1 MSKILSLA
9 IALLI
14 IIALVYGGYQLGHR
28 MGKNDTRS
36 ELIENYSFVREI
48 AELASLEVA
57 GVSTFTATNVANDGS
72 FTDAM
77 KKFFAEKTVHLSVPY
92 TAKYG
97 VDLGDSAVRIV
108 RRDSIVEIH
117 LPPPRLLSF
126 ELRLDRMD
134 ATSREGLLFASRADL
149 YTVFQKKLYTQSR
162 AQLERNGAYQS
173 QTGAGISRLL
183 QEYFKAVGLRAVCIF
198 DLPTA
203 VSIPEG

>member
-1 MSKILSLA
+1 
-9 IALLI
+9 
-14 IIALVYGGYQLGHR
+14 

-162 AQLERNGAYQS
+162 AQLERNGAYLS

-183 QEYFKAVGLRAVCIF
+183 QEYFMAVGLRAVCIF